1 MLEEVTFE
9 GGLYCEELK
18 GKHSRQRGH
27 RYKQGSVCVRTRRDL
42 F

>member
-27 RYKQGSVCVRTRRDL
+27 RYKQGSVCVRTRRGL